1 MDYLTSLQIRVATER
16 DFDAVSQLAAIS
28 ARQTSQEVYTPAQMA
43 GLAEF
48 AVIDQTLILD
58 GTYFVIE
65 LDGVIRASGGW
76 SRWSGLTHRDS
87 VGSTNGAPLNPAADS
102 ARIRHLYTHPEF
114 GGRGLGRALL
124 ATAEAAARL
133 AGFYR
138 GEMIATPAGQ
148 RLYASVGWR
157 TIDQVELH
165 TQNGAVVPAVR
176 MTKSFRSSQRA
187 A

>member
-1 MDYLTSLQIRVATER
+1 MERLHSLQIRPATES
-16 DFDAVSQLAAIS
+16 DFAAVSELAGIS
-28 ARQTSQEVYTPAQMA
+28 ARQTSQGVYTPSQIA
-43 GLAEF
+43 GLAEL
-48 AVIDQTLILD
+48 AVIDKTLIAD

-65 LDGVIRASGGW
+65 VGGIIRASGGW
-76 SRWSGLTHRDS
+76 SRWPSLTHYDNPGPS
-87 VGSTNGAPLNPAADS
+87 NGAPLDPATDS

-133 AGFYR
+133 AGFHS

-148 RLYASVGWR
+148 RLYASAGWR
-157 TIDQVELH
+157 PSGGVELQ
-165 TQNGAVVPAVR
+165 TRNGAILAAVR
-176 MTKSFRSSQRA
+176 MKKSFRPRERA